1 MQDKRVDVWMDCP
14 LYIAIKA
21 RAGKKERTVSAHLR
35 YLAKKDLEQSLDEE
49 DEQDMGRDRVKEGE
63 D

>member
-1 MQDKRVDVWMDCP
+1 MDCP